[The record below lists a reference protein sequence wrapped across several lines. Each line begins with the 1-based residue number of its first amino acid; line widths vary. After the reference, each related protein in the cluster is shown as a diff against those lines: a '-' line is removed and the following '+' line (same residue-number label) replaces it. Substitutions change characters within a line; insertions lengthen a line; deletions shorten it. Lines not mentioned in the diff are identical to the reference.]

1 MSTVVLV
8 LFLAVVLATMGA
20 VGALMVAGARQVVDR
35 IEICESQRSDG
46 AIPESGPVPSEASQ
60 ISLVAGRS

>member
-1 MSTVVLV
+1 LTILLVVL
-8 LFLAVVLATMGA
+8 LAVVLVAMGA
-20 VGALMVAGARQVVDR
+20 VGALMVAGARQMVDR
-35 IEICESQRSDG
+35 IEICESQHSDG